1 MNFKNCMGIFP
12 HKLWAI
18 ITDFRSTG
26 IIQDVKIP
34 YDMVNVPILKFILYE
49 ACDMIHI
56 ICHILYVA
64 YYIVQI

>member
-1 MNFKNCMGIFP
+1 MGIFP

-49 ACDMIHI
+49 ACDIM
-56 ICHILYVA
+56 
-64 YYIVQI
+64 